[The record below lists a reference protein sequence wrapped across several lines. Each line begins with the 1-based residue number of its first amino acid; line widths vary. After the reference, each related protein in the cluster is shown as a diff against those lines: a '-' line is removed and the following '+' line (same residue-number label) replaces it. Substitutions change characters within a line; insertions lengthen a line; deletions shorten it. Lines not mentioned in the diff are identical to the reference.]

1 MKEEVTVHR
10 KVRESSNVVQEF
22 SRFAH
27 QYDEYNMI
35 QAKVAKQLVENLSS
49 LSYKNVVDI
58 GCGSGEV
65 FKNFEKQSITV
76 EKFMAL
82 DSAETMLNIH
92 PSNASISKIY
102 ANFNDHN
109 FLELLP
115 EKKVDMVISSSS
127 LQWSTDLDYT
137 IDKLSKLSNTLN
149 AALFTSGTFKT
160 LHEKAGVRSPIYSA
174 EMIQEIIINYYG
186 SANFSL
192 HHYSLN
198 FETTREMFRYIK
210 QSGVSS
216 GERKLGYKET
226 KRLMNVYPLEY
237 LEFEVL
243 FIEAK
248 C

>member
-10 KVRESSNVVQEF
+10 KVRQSSNVVQEF

-27 QYDEYNMI
+27 QYDKYNMI
-35 QAKVAKQLVENLSS
+35 QAMVAKQLVENLSS
-49 LSYKNVVDI
+49 LSYSNVLDI

-65 FKNFEKQSITV
+65 FKNFEKQRITV
-76 EKFMAL
+76 EKFIAL
-82 DSAETMLNIH
+82 DSATTMLDIH
-92 PSNASISKIY
+92 PSNTSISKICV
-102 ANFNDHN
+102 NFNDHN
-109 FLELLP
+109 FLEQLP
-115 EKKVDMVISSSS
+115 DKKVDMVISSSS

-137 IDKLSKLSNTLN
+137 IDKLSKLSTTFN

-160 LHEKAGVRSPIYSA
+160 LHEQAGVISPIYSA
-174 EMIQEIIINYYG
+174 ETIQQIMMKYYG
-186 SANFSL
+186 SVNFTL

-226 KRLMNVYPLEY
+226 KRLMNSYPLDY

-248 C
+248 H